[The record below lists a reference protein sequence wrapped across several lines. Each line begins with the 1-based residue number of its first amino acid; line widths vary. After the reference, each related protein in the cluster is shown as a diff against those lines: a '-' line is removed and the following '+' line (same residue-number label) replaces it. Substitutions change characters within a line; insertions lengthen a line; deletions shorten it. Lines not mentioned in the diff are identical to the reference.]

1 MKHLSTY
8 KLFESTNIREDIED
22 CCLELSD
29 LPFNLYLE
37 EYRTGITDKIIQ
49 DDPFYERG
57 EYVTKRMK
65 KKLSKGSY
73 IKLTGEILDDKIGLQ
88 CQGKWN
94 DKIES
99 LKWSDF
105 DLEKLK
111 DTTIDNISRKKGGKY
126 MKSILETLPGVL
138 SKLKTYIIGEDKNI
152 EFLVNMYEVER
163 GTCIVIIIE
172 FR

>member
-29 LPFNLYLE
+29 LPFNLDLE

-49 DDPFYERG
+49 DNPFK
-57 EYVTKRMK
+57 YVPKSMK
-65 KKLSKGSY
+65 KKGSY
-73 IKLTGEILDDKIGLQ
+73 IKLSGEILDEEISLK

-94 DKIES
+94 GKIES
-99 LKWSDF
+99 LLYV
-105 DLEKLK
+105 DLSIGKLV
-111 DTTIDNISRKKGGKY
+111 DTISRKKGGKY

>member
-29 LPFNLYLE
+29 LPFNLDLE

-49 DDPFYERG
+49 DDPL
-57 EYVTKRMK
+57 EYVPKSMK
-65 KKLSKGSY
+65 KKGSY
-73 IKLTGEILDDKIGLQ
+73 IKLSGEILDEEINLR

-94 DKIES
+94 GKIES
-99 LKWSDF
+99 LLYFSIG
-105 DLEKLK
+105 KLV
-111 DTTIDNISRKKGGKY
+111 DNISRKRGAKY
-126 MKSILETLPGVL
+126 MNSILETLPGVL

-152 EFLVNMYEVER
+152 EFLVNMYEVKR